1 MDAAAIVHRPA
12 TPSPLSFVA
21 LLVAGLIFLPLLYVI
36 SLAVGADGA
45 IWSRLWRTR
54 IPELLAN
61 TAALAAD
68 VAVEEVARACG
79 ATRYDT
85 LRRVTLPLLRPAI
98 VAGLSLVILYVVS
111 DFGAVS

>member
-1 MDAAAIVHRPA
+1 MDAAATVPRPA

-54 IPELLAN
+54 VPELLAN
-61 TAALAAD
+61 TAAVAAGVAAATAVLGVSLAWL
-68 VAVEEVARACG
+68 VV
-79 ATRYDT
+79 RYEFAG
-85 LRRVTLPLLRPAI
+85 RRMWEWALVLPLT
-98 VAGLSLVILYVVS
+98 
-111 DFGAVS
+111 